1 MTSLTIE
8 LSPDLYAQLQREA
21 QRQGKDERL
30 LAQELLAGQ
39 LHAAAPVEIPLY
51 VQMMPQIR
59 ALLATMNADTL
70 TVPGKS
76 PPSEAIALLRSWTDA
91 DAEDDDEG
99 TETWED
105 VMRSIDA
112 NRTSYRKLF
121 PELEQPK

>member
-1 MTSLTIE
+1 
-8 LSPDLYAQLQREA
+8 
-21 QRQGKDERL
+21 
-30 LAQELLAGQ
+30 
-39 LHAAAPVEIPLY
+39 
-51 VQMMPQIR
+51 MPQIR
-59 ALLATMNADTL
+59 ALLATMNADAL

>member
-59 ALLATMNADTL
+59 ALLATMNADAL